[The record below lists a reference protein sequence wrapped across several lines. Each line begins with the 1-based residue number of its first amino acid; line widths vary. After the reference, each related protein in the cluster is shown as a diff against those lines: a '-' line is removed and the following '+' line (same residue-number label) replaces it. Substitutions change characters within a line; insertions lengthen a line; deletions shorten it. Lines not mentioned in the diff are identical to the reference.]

1 MSLKPYLPDT
11 PSVVRECLVVIAG
24 AILAA
29 AIIGQFPKLKV
40 WIKEQWQ

>member
-1 MSLKPYLPDT
+1 MKLAPYLPDT
-11 PSVVRECLVVIAG
+11 PSVVRECIVVIAG

-29 AIIGQFPKLKV
+29 AVMGACPQLKA